1 VVEIVSITQKNPK
14 EAITSDIWI
23 AVAPQIKA
31 WLESSSFERQKINVD
46 FIFRSD
52 NPMNFLLV
60 SEIAQHDEFEAGIRV
75 KLTPRRQ
82 GLHKQGLV
90 QRLEHAEKSIKPV
103 ILETLAVKP
112 SAKRSCKVHVV
123 ICTGVCLWVEKVL
136 GVMVSAEN

>member
-14 EAITSDIWI
+14 EAIASNIWI
-23 AVAPQIKA
+23 AVAPQIKD
-31 WLESSSFERQKINVD
+31 WLESSSLERQKIKAD
-46 FIFRSD
+46 LIFRSND
-52 NPMNFLLV
+52 PMTFLLV

-75 KLTPRRQ
+75 ELTPKRR

-103 ILETLAVKP
+103 ILEILAVKP
-112 SAKRSCKVHVV
+112 SINRTCKVHIV

-136 GVMVSAEN
+136 GVKVCED